1 VGIYNQPVPHGC
13 GRKLKPACLAGFK
26 SCKKAVL

>member
-1 VGIYNQPVPHGC
+1 MGHPAPHGC